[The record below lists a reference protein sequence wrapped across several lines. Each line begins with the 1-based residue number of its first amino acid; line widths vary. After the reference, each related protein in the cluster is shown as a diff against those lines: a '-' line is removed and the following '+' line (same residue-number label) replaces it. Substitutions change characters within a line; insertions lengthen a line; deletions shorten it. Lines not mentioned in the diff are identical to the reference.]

1 MDSYTLQLK
10 KKRKLNN
17 NEDLEELKSLRN
29 ETIAIKQD
37 TLYTIDNLQFQSG
50 ELNKQLTKLDEAISY
65 LQDTYNIYTEEDKV
79 KNTKLKKTRKSYNN
93 FSAEIIYK
101 ICSYLEVREDILS
114 CLFVNKSW
122 GCEAMKVLYND
133 IISPPDEFFWRISI
147 LNERQIENNVNKEQ
161 ENTSLMEDDSK
172 SKTLIKNYN
181 QDINVIHPNEDC
193 LKNWRPPITIK
204 NISFDEQLNFEHF
217 SLMASSPLFSSLVQL
232 EFIDIEDIPATF
244 IDVLNHCNKLKNLR
258 IHNCTFQIP
267 SMLVLQAISQLKQ
280 LTDLEFDYVMVDAD
294 EEDYYNAWS
303 KIFRNCKLLKNVVL
317 QCCRCI
323 PTTLPLFNSVCK
335 NLRKLEMKHTEV
347 NMAVYIPAISKY
359 CPNLVHI
366 SFNGDGM
373 TDELVF
379 QLVQGC
385 TKIRNLDLLS
395 CSIITDKALLSI
407 SQHLENL
414 QEIRLDRC
422 HNLTEDGFLTL
433 AQNCQDLRTIYL
445 GDNQE
450 IITDSII
457 HQLSKCCPLLH
468 TVDISNCNAISDRGI
483 CSLARNCKNLRTL
496 DLSGL
501 DGITKK
507 SLWWISEYHYN
518 SLEKLS
524 IGGCVLLTDDET
536 VNILK
541 HFKNLNYLS
550 ASLDTTNNAS
560 VIEYL
565 SLQNQDFNY
574 IPYRIIV

>member
-1 MDSYTLQLK
+1 MDSYGIQLK
-10 KKRKLNN
+10 KKRKLNSK
-17 NEDLEELKSLRN
+17 EDLEELKSLRN

-50 ELNKQLTKLDEAISY
+50 ELNKQLSKLDEAISY
-65 LQDTYNIYTEEDKV
+65 LQGTYDICKEEEII
-79 KNTKLKKTRKSYNN
+79 KKSCPKKRKSYNN

-114 CLFVNKSW
+114 CLFVNKAW

-147 LNERQIENNVNKEQ
+147 LNERQEKTNKDENFKMDDTTITKMVDNIN
-161 ENTSLMEDDSK
+161 NTTQDD
-172 SKTLIKNYN
+172 
-181 QDINVIHPNEDC
+181 NVIHPNEDC
-193 LKNWRPPITIK
+193 LKKWRPPIIIK
-204 NISFDEQLNFEHF
+204 SISFDEQLNFEHF

-244 IDVLNHCNKLKNLR
+244 IDILNHCNKLKNLR
-258 IHNCTFQIP
+258 IHNCTFQMP
-267 SMLVLQAISQLKQ
+267 SLLVLQAISQLKL
-280 LTDLEFDYVMVDAD
+280 LTDLEFDYVMVDAG
-294 EEDYYNAWS
+294 EEEYYNAWS
-303 KIFRNCKLLKNVVL
+303 KIFKNCKFLKNVIL

-335 NLRKLEMKHTEV
+335 NLKKLEMKHTEV
-347 NMAVYIPAISKY
+347 NMSAYIPAISKY
-359 CPNLVHI
+359 CPNLVHL
-366 SFNGDGM
+366 SFNSDGM
-373 TDELVF
+373 ADDLVF
-379 QLVQGC
+379 QLVRGC
-385 TKIRNLDLLS
+385 TKIKNLDLLS
-395 CSIITDKALLSI
+395 CSIITDKALFTI

-414 QEIRLDRC
+414 EEIRLDRC
-422 HNLTEDGFLTL
+422 HNLTEEGFTALVQSCHNL
-433 AQNCQDLRTIYL
+433 KTIYL

-450 IITDSII
+450 IITDRII
-457 HQLSKCCPLLH
+457 CNLSKCCPLLH

-483 CSLARNCKNLRTL
+483 CDLARNCKNLRTL

-507 SLWWISEYHYN
+507 SLWWIKEYHYN

-550 ASLDTTNNAS
+550 ASLDTTNNPS

>member
-1 MDSYTLQLK
+1 MESYAVQLK
-10 KKRKLNN
+10 KKRKLNSK
-17 NEDLEELKSLRN
+17 EDLEELKSLRN

-50 ELNKQLTKLDEAISY
+50 ELNKQLGKLDEAINY
-65 LQDTYNIYTEEDKV
+65 LQDTYHLCTENPEIKSPIS
-79 KNTKLKKTRKSYNN
+79 KISRKPRKSYNN

-101 ICSYLEVREDILS
+101 ICSYLDVREDILS
-114 CLFVNKSW
+114 CLFVNKAW
-122 GCEAMKVLYND
+122 GCEAMKFLYND
-133 IISPPDEFFWRISI
+133 IISPPDEFFWRINVMS
-147 LNERQIENNVNKEQ
+147 ERQLDSNSNNKMQEDSSPIAQELNK
-161 ENTSLMEDDSK
+161 NTEKDDNI
-172 SKTLIKNYN
+172 T
-181 QDINVIHPNEDC
+181 HPNEDC

-204 NISFDEQLNFEHF
+204 SISFDEQLNFEHF
-217 SLMASSPLFSSLVQL
+217 SLMASSPLFSSLIQL
-232 EFIDIEDIPATF
+232 EFNDIEDIPATF
-244 IDVLNHCNKLKNLR
+244 IDVLTHCNKLQSLR
-258 IHNCTFQIP
+258 IHNCTFQID

-280 LTDLEFDYVMVDAD
+280 LTDLEFDYVMVDAG
-294 EEDYYNAWS
+294 EEEYSEAWS
-303 KIFRNCKLLKNVVL
+303 TIFKNCKFLKNVVL

-323 PTTLPLFNSVCK
+323 PTALPLFNSVCS

-347 NMAVYIPAISKY
+347 SMNAYIPAISKY
-359 CPNLVHI
+359 CPNLVHL

-373 TDELVF
+373 TDKLVF
-379 QLVQGC
+379 QLVKGC
-385 TKIRNLDLLS
+385 KKIKNLDLLS
-395 CSIITDKALLSI
+395 CSIITDKALFTI
-407 SQHLENL
+407 AEHLENL
-414 QEIRLDRC
+414 EEIRLDRC
-422 HNLTEDGFLTL
+422 HNLTEEGFFTL
-433 AQNCQDLRTIYL
+433 AQNCKNLRTIYL

-450 IITDSII
+450 IITDRII
-457 HQLSKCCPLLH
+457 LHLSKCCPLLH
-468 TVDISNCNAISDRGI
+468 TVDISNCNAISDRSL
-483 CSLARNCKNLRTL
+483 CALARNCKNLRTL

-524 IGGCVLLTDDET
+524 IGGCVLLSDDET

-550 ASLDTTNNAS
+550 ASLDTINNAS